1 MGDFAKSAPPEADFQ
16 ILPANEAAVR
26 LFQALQTQWRTTAI
40 STMAKALVIRTGLE
54 YAAIEPT
61 ARMAGLQLEGDDFI
75 RLRVMETAALNA
87 FYDEA
92 R

>member
-1 MGDFAKSAPPEADFQ
+1 MGDFARSAAPEGVFP
-16 ILPANEAAVR
+16 ILAANEAAVR

-40 STMAKALVIRTGLE
+40 STMAKAMVIRTGLE

-87 FYDEA
+87 FHDEA